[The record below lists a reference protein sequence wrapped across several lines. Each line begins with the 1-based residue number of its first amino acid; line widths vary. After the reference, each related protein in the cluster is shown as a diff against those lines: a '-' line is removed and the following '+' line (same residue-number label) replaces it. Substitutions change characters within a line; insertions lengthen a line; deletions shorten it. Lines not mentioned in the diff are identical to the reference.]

1 MTEATPELAGVA
13 AVDTVAL
20 AVAITPVVADC
31 RLMAAARSL
40 ALAEA
45 PAPMAVLLIVNA
57 PDANAV
63 LPTVAP
69 VPCVDDEFKP
79 SP

>member
-31 RLMAAARSL
+31 RLMAAATSL
-40 ALAEA
+40 ALAEP
-45 PAPMAVLLIVNA
+45 PAPMAVPLIVNA
-57 PDANAV
+57 PDASAV
-63 LPTVAP
+63 LPTVEP
-69 VPCVDDEFKP
+69 VPCVDDKLKP

>member
-1 MTEATPELAGVA
+1 MTEATPELTGVA

-20 AVAITPVVADC
+20 AVAVTPVVAVSK
-31 RLMAAARSL
+31 LIAADTSL

-45 PAPMAVLLIVNA
+45 PAPMAVPLIVNA

-69 VPCVDDEFKP
+69 VP
-79 SP
+79 